1 MIITSEKIKE
11 IKETWEREEG
21 WYKSPSDFNFKIKIG
36 ANVKIGNYVEID
48 NYVEIGNNN
57 YILTIQSKYTCHI
70 VPTNPPKIR
79 IGCRIHTIE
88 EWEEIQK
95 DGTIDRDGERE
106 WWESHGKKIYETLK
120 FNIEYK

>member
-1 MIITSEKIKE
+1 MIITNEKIKE
-11 IKETWEREEG
+11 IKETWERKNN
-21 WYKSPSDFNFKIKIG
+21 WYKNPNTNFKID
-36 ANVKIGNYVEID
+36 IGNGVKID